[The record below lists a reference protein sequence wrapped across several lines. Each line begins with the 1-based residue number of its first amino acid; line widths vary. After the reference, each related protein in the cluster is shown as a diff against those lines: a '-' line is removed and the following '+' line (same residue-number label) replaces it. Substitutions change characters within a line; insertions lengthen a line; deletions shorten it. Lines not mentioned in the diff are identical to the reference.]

1 MDLTWPASERAR
13 EEKLDLAAEDSESR
27 MARGRPVMLVDP
39 VPPAPPAVPI
49 SALVQTSS
57 QTVSQ
62 VLSDP

>member
-1 MDLTWPASERAR
+1 MTWPASERAR

-27 MARGRPVMLVDP
+27 MARRRPVMLVDP